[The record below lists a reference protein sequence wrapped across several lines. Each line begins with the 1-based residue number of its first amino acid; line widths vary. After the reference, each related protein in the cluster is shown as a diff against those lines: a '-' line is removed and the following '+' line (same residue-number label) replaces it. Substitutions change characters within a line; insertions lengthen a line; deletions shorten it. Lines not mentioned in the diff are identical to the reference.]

1 MRGAVT
7 DILGT
12 EHVNLE
18 VLFNLYLFRNILIT
32 KKIKEVG
39 PGMLAYVF
47 SPSTEDVKS
56 LVDSST
62 AWSKQRDPG

>member
-7 DILGT
+7 DIFGT

-32 KKIKEVG
+32 KKIKVG